1 MLVFLY
7 RLSFLFTACLSA
19 GLGCVMNNAYAE
31 KADRDKPLDIQA
43 DRLVRDDIKQISTFT
58 GNVILTKGTI
68 ILRGDKLVVTQDPEA
83 YQYGVMTGKQASFR
97 QKRDG
102 LDQFVEGFGLEISY
116 DGKTEIVR
124 FNDKAYVRRLEKTKV
139 MDEIQGKVVVYDARN
154 ENYIVESGGTGTT
167 ATNPDGRVRVTIQPK
182 NPETVTPAVNPNIN
196 VNPKAAPARNNSGL
210 QSATSLGLTR

>member
-1 MLVFLY
+1 MFVFLH
-7 RLSFLFTACLSA
+7 RLSFSLTVCLGLSLALIVGSA
-19 GLGCVMNNAYAE
+19 RAE

-58 GNVILTKGTI
+58 GSVILTKGTI
-68 ILRGDKLVVTQDPEA
+68 ILKGDKLVVTQDPEA

-102 LDQFVEGFGLEISY
+102 LDQFVEGFGQEISY

-124 FNDKAYVRRLEKTKV
+124 FIDKAYVRRLEKSKV

-154 ENYIVESGGTGTT
+154 ENYTVESGGAGAT

-182 NPETVTPAVNPNIN
+182 NPESVAPNSSSA
-196 VNPKAAPARNNSGL
+196 PKVLSNRTNSGL
-210 QSATSLGLTR
+210 QPATSLGFPR

>member
-1 MLVFLY
+1 MPAFLY
-7 RLSFLFTACLSA
+7 RLSFLLAVSLMAS
-19 GLGCVMNNAYAE
+19 GAYAE
-31 KADRDKPLDIQA
+31 KADRDKPLDIQS

-124 FNDKAYVRRLEKTKV
+124 FVDKAYVRRLEKTKV
-139 MDEIQGKVVVYDARN
+139 MDEIQGKVVIYDARN
-154 ENYIVESGGTGTT
+154 ENYTVESGGSGTT

-182 NPETVTPAVNPNIN
+182 TPETGSATPSSSPTAS
-196 VNPKAAPARNNSGL
+196 PKALPAKSSGL